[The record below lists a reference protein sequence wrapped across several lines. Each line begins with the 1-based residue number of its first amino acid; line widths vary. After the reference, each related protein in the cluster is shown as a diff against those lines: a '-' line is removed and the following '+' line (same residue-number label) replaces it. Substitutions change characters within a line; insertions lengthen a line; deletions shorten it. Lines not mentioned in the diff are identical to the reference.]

1 MFTCV
6 SPPVPGDKQCVCLP
20 IAPLPPPVHPS
31 PGSDLVAAWLCSL
44 PLTTQQLAE
53 TTALN
58 CSCHQAASKVVV
70 MQDINLKPNEL
81 HSSDSKVPLFAD

>member
-20 IAPLPPPVHPS
+20 IAPMPPPVHPS

-44 PLTTQQLAE
+44 PLTTQQLADNSFE
-53 TTALN
+53 PLLSSGRKQGGCYAG
-58 CSCHQAASKVVV
+58 HKPQAKRITQQRQQGA
-70 MQDINLKPNEL
+70 
-81 HSSDSKVPLFAD
+81 PLC

>member
-20 IAPLPPPVHPS
+20 MAPMTPSVHPS

-58 CSCHQAASKVVV
+58 RSCRQAASKVVV

-81 HSSDSKVPLFAD
+81 HSSNSKVPLFAD